1 MRVADARAESVV
13 NAAPREDE
21 LGPALRPRDLAGFI
35 GHDRLRENLAVFVN
49 AARRRGAAMD
59 HTLFHGPPGL
69 GKTTLA
75 HILANELGVSLRVT
89 SGPALVRAG
98 DLASVLTNLEPRS
111 ILFVDEIH
119 RLNPSVE
126 ETLYPALE
134 DFELDLVIGTG
145 PAARIV
151 RITLQPFTLVGA
163 TTRLGLITTP
173 LRDRFGIQQ
182 RLDFYEPHDLAQ
194 IVTRAGARLG
204 IALGADGAGEIAA
217 RARGVPRV
225 AIRMLRRIADFAVVR
240 GAAGIDRALA
250 DESLRRMEVDE
261 LGLDSADRRY
271 LSCLAENYRGG
282 PAGVETLAAALSETR
297 DAIEDVIEPFLLQQ
311 GLLQRT
317 PRGRMLTARA
327 WQHLG
332 LAPMPAGE
340 GRLALGE

>member
-1 MRVADARAESVV
+1 MADARAESVV
-13 NAAPREDE
+13 DAAPQEDE
-21 LGPALRPRDLAGFI
+21 LAPALRPRDLGGFV
-35 GHDRLRENLAVFVN
+35 GHNRLRENLAVFVN
-49 AARRRGAAMD
+49 AARTRGRAMD

-75 HILANELGVSLRVT
+75 HILANELGVSIRVT

-151 RITLQPFTLVGA
+151 RIALQPFTLVGA

-173 LRDRFGIQQ
+173 LRERFGIQM
-182 RLDFYEPHDLAQ
+182 RLDFYEPDDLAE

-204 IALGADGAGEIAA
+204 ISLGADGAGEIAS

-225 AIRMLRRIADFAVVR
+225 AIRMLRRIADFAVVQ
-240 GAAGIDRALA
+240 GAANIDRTLA
-250 DESLRRMEVDE
+250 DESLRRMEVDD

-282 PAGVETLAAALSETR
+282 PAGLETLAAALAETR

-317 PRGRMLTARA
+317 PRGRVLTARA
-327 WQHLG
+327 WEHLG
-332 LAPMPAGE
+332 LPPQIVE
-340 GRLALGE
+340 GGLALGD